1 MIIFSDILPWQRL
14 QLPEDDILG
23 HRVIMIANTLEL
35 TFLIFLSSLLFIIDH
50 SIVTVSPLFVT
61 AREAA
66 FIFFMLIS
74 VVIYY
79 EVSTII
85 MTINGLMEE
94 LTRNEDEDEEPESDT
109 NVITWNNR
117 LARYIKPFMTTRKGL
132 HIKINAQTD
141 QIKVLSRQL
150 TNEKKRNTQVTLLM
164 ELSQQLENQLDQPVA
179 AQLAMNT
186 LERALECSLAS
197 LFIYEPDQKQFML
210 LAAAGEQ
217 TNFCLLYTSPSP
229 RDRTRSRIPSSA

>member
-85 MTINGLMEE
+85 MTINGLWK
-94 LTRNEDEDEEPESDT
+94 N
-109 NVITWNNR
+109 
-117 LARYIKPFMTTRKGL
+117 
-132 HIKINAQTD
+132 
-141 QIKVLSRQL
+141 
-150 TNEKKRNTQVTLLM
+150 
-164 ELSQQLENQLDQPVA
+164 
-179 AQLAMNT
+179 
-186 LERALECSLAS
+186 
-197 LFIYEPDQKQFML
+197 
-210 LAAAGEQ
+210 
-217 TNFCLLYTSPSP
+217 
-229 RDRTRSRIPSSA
+229 